1 MSASLS
7 YKTLFEAKQYHVII
21 QNLSSVDLDELAPDT
36 LNILAASYFLI
47 GEFSL
52 VVPLIKKLE
61 PFLSSDANF
70 LSLCGATYRRLG
82 QLTLACSYFEK
93 AIKIQPSPD
102 IQNNYANLLSDLGQH
117 ERALG
122 ILSEVLLAN
131 PNHPDALVNKD
142 RISKLISSP
151 KSKSSSFDTHS
162 SLPFQLA
169 DPLQLAFSY
178 EESVRTVGKLKSSP
192 NINSDNLIKAVK
204 KSSGSDIQGELIQ
217 LARRNISEKLYN
229 EALKVLSQAL
239 NSGSPT
245 AEIYECASD
254 AYLALQKIPQSEIC
268 LLTSYILGSRSSKV
282 LLNFI
287 SFTLMRNDHFL
298 SSHIFS
304 QLKQID
310 PSNPMIPK
318 FKNSLDSHGSTNK
331 KFLFENWELTS

>member
-1 MSASLS
+1 MIIKGLCSAD
-7 YKTLFEAKQYHVII
+7 V
-21 QNLSSVDLDELAPDT
+21 DELPPDT

-47 GEFSL
+47 GDFSS

-61 PFLSSDANF
+61 PFLSSDPNF

-82 QLTLACSYFEK
+82 QLTLACSYLEK
-93 AIKIQPSPD
+93 AIKIDPSPD
-102 IQNNYANLLSDLGQH
+102 IRNNYANLLADLGHH
-117 ERALG
+117 EKALE

-131 PNHPDALVNKD
+131 PGHPDALINKE
-142 RISKLISSP
+142 RISKLV
-151 KSKSSSFDTHS
+151 KSSTNKSSFTPNS
-162 SLPFQLA
+162 SLQPFQLA

-192 NINSDNLIKAVK
+192 NPKSDNLINAIK
-204 KSSGSDIQGELIQ
+204 KSSDSDLKGELIQ

-239 NSGSPT
+239 NSGTPT

-282 LLNFI
+282 LLNYI
-287 SFTLMRNDHFL
+287 SFTLMRGDHTL

-304 QLKQID
+304 QLKEID
-310 PSNPMIPK
+310 PSNPMIDK
-318 FKNSLDSHGSTNK
+318 FQKSLDSHSSNSTK
-331 KFLFENWELTS
+331 KFLFENWKLPT